1 MIDTDLFDPR
11 LNTRAELVEHIAL
24 RDGFNCYLC
33 PRPFTA
39 EDRPTIDHYF
49 PLAKGGTW
57 ELSNLKLAHRRCN
70 QDKADRVFLDD
81 GTLET
86 KPRRESYRDRQ
97 ENKRQ
102 ILDAFCE
109 DCQGGRQLWP
119 GETCDLCGHAAAAF
133 PWTTRMEPKDCS
145 HSGPWWCFMC
155 SIGWV
160 EREPAFVDA
169 FGAGDELSDE

>member
-109 DCQGGRQLWP
+109 LCNNGRFLDTDEECPECFRGAMRWP
-119 GETCDLCGHAAAAF
+119 WQYKLAPNEC
-133 PWTTRMEPKDCS
+133 P
-145 HSGPWWCFMC
+145 HSGKFWCWMDA
-155 SIGWV
+155 SGIIT
-160 EREPAFVDA
+160 RQPAMVDVLN
-169 FGAGDELSDE
+169 GDINPD